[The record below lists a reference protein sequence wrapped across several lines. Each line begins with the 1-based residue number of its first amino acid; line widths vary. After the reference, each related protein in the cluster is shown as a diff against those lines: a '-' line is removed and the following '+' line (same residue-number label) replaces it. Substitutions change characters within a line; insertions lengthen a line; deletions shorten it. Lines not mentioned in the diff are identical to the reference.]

1 MKILGYIVTDRRI
14 KGVEDFVCQVD
25 DVSLADTTKPILF
38 VGWRKIKNDVRYKNI
53 LDNKLDEN
61 VFWTFSPSEDK
72 SKFEENLLS
81 FYEYIINNILY
92 NIKYYYINIFKLK
105 YNNIKKIY
113 NIISSIE
120 DKSIYISKDMV
131 YIPYNGNVL
140 GVSLQ
145 VLEFCRIAK
154 GKVVEKIKSM
164 ANVTLV
170 DDSSALVKKF
180 SRYVKGDRY
189 VIPYLL

>member
-1 MKILGYIVTDRRI
+1 MKTLGYIVTDKKI
-14 KGVEDFVCQVD
+14 NGLDGFLCQVD
-25 DVSLADTTKPILF
+25 DITLADPSKPIMI
-38 VGWRKIKNDVRYKNI
+38 VGWKRAKEHKAYKTI
-53 LDNKLDEN
+53 LDWKLCDGLY
-61 VFWTFSPSEDK
+61 WTFSRNENK
-72 SKFEENLLS
+72 SKYEEDLYKFIN
-81 FYEYIINNILY
+81 IIFNNILN

-120 DKSIYISKDMV
+120 DKNIYISKDMV

-140 GVSLQ
+140 GISLQ